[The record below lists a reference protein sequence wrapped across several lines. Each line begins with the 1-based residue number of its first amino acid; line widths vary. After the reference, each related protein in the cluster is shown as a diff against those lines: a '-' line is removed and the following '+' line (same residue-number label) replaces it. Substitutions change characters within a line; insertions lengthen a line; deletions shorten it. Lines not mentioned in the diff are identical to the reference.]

1 MYTYIK
7 KNVKGNYVEL
17 PEMLTSEQYNNL
29 GTDWVDYQQNKWV
42 MLSEEQVAFHEANP
56 DASIKEVWLCKLNIV
71 TEPTRTIEDA
81 KNEMLRKIDEYDR
94 SDSVNNFYVNGFN
107 AWFTPAERNNYKQS
121 VDAAKLLGVET
132 LSFFIGDIAY
142 TISTTG
148 AEQVL
153 AQIQLYAD
161 AAFIA
166 TKQHK
171 LKVEQMADIEEPV
184 KDEESHEPT
193 EEYKALVAATIEA
206 IDSYDYTTGYPTM
219 LNFEL

>member
-1 MYTYIK
+1 MITYIK
-7 KNVKGNYVEL
+7 KNVKGNYVVL
-17 PEMLTSEQYNNL
+17 PEALNPEQYSNL

-42 MLSEEQVAFHEANP
+42 ALNDEQVAFHEANP
-56 DASIKEVWLCKLNIV
+56 DASIKEVWLCKLNVV

-81 KNEMLRKIDEYDR
+81 KNDMLRKIDEFDKGE
-94 SDSVNNFYVNGFN
+94 SVNNFTVNGIN
-107 AWFTPAERNNYKQS
+107 AWFTPAERNNHKQS
-121 VDAAKLLGVET
+121 VDAAKLMGVEQ
-132 LSFFIGDIAY
+132 LSFYIGDNLM

-161 AAFIA
+161 NCFIV

-171 LKVEQMADIEEPV
+171 LNVEALANVEIER
-184 KDEESHEPT
+184 DEDGMPT
-193 EEYKALVAATIEA
+193 EESEAAVKAAIEA
-206 IDSYDYTTGYPTM
+206 IDSYDYTLGYPTM